1 MKALRL
7 NLKALEGH
15 SEEIF
20 NTTLFLHNF
29 ILNEDQITKS
39 VQIFK
44 HLSSPTVFIKF
55 LEYLL
60 RYNPPLNY
68 EIKNGMYFVMNN
80 INDDFAKNT
89 ISGLLDFI
97 FNTNREK
104 EREEYRKA
112 QIAEEEKVKLLQDL
126 EKKDFFF
133 DKTEN
138 QKEQIVSDIEKGKLE
153 DAKKPKKNKSLET
166 LSKK

>member
-1 MKALRL
+1 MTILPRIL
-7 NLKALEGH
+7 SVDCQILF
-15 SEEIF
+15 STRIF
-20 NTTLFLHNF
+20 SFY
-29 ILNEDQITKS
+29 K
-39 VQIFK
+39 
-44 HLSSPTVFIKF
+44 
-55 LEYLL
+55 
-60 RYNPPLNY
+60 R
-68 EIKNGMYFVMNN
+68 
-80 INDDFAKNT
+80 
-89 ISGLLDFI
+89 
-97 FNTNREK
+97 NREK